1 MPDNIDTEQTSS
13 GESLK
18 GNSLDVKIGYD
29 KRAAAKRD
37 LAVILQDVEGSELT
51 DAAGNQLISEIE
63 GFVTSELTS
72 EKAVS
77 VVAPTDT
84 RTISNFYTI
93 VFGNTVN
100 VFKADSSRTDNSNNV
115 APFKQSAHVKIIN
128 PDPTWKAIAKGSRVQ
143 LPSGSTL
150 TEEIP
155 EIQYQKELSEG
166 KNGPV
171 YTQAERIG
179 PEGSKFETFSVTSV
193 HEIPPVAGS
202 SVIRDAAGN
211 TTYDYVSDNES
222 GLFEIQFNLNLD
234 PTNDSADRAVINPST
249 GFATLPPFTYVRR
262 LIIKERSGTWKVEEV
277 FASTS
282 EVSSTLLGIDRAETQ
297 LSLFSNVS
305 TYGFNSDE
313 FVFYVD
319 NPATGPAVWSNRQT
333 EDGVT
338 RYPATINEEKNEGAL
353 RISTFPV
360 PYTFPYP
367 PLAQNIVD
375 GVDTLGLYN
384 ETKWNKWVAFCQLGK
399 SLYEY
404 FLIKR
409 DNEPTSDNPNSNY
422 VKYDQLL
429 TRFLPAINLWDDST
443 YYNGSNYGDSST
455 RYYLQIDIWTRTY
468 QKLVAGNELLN
479 PVTGDYLTLGD
490 ALQLLPI
497 IEIKVSLDPTNDNN
511 QIIYDPNGAFTVT
524 GLQLRGTGKDM
535 RLLDNAGNPKPAG
548 SVGTSAANNQVLNPF
563 QETWINR
570 TINSAS
576 QDGSTP
582 NIDDFVPGYDPTG
595 GQYALLQSRQAFRY
609 QPGRISGYTYGTRA
623 FMDKTEGSN
632 YGEWGIFNDF
642 DEYVFRR
649 EGANFYIVRRSNIAY
664 DVPMLQELGV
674 ADSDG
679 NIDPSFVSTYQK
691 TISGKNYTIQE
702 VKLGKEKFNGDS
714 LNGNGPSG
722 YLLNTDE
729 ITMYKI
735 EFGWYGAIGLRMYA
749 YIPVEHG
756 KARWVVVHT
765 FVIENKLDV
774 PSMGDPFFRFKYEV
788 RVGAGQAPDLE
799 SPQLLYKYG
808 TSMYI
813 DGGDEGTVNVYSE
826 TSDTK
831 ALSSS
836 GAYTTLMG
844 IYPKTNIVSGGGV
857 PIPNKKIIIPKQVS
871 ITADGFA
878 ELNFTKCVAC
888 RGNGFVY
895 MPNISSGVNGITRKL
910 KKLPTLGSSSQVTL
924 APITLTTLTIT
935 ADQSSTVT
943 VTTDNINYIRRGD
956 YLIADVANNVITTR
970 IISITPNTVTTD
982 PNNTPSDPNDD
993 VTTIVSYDI
1002 QFEEVLGDNAGNG
1015 VPQGTVLTF
1024 QPVFIANDSDDV
1036 IRYGLVKGDSY
1047 SKLIY
1052 PKLWNTYLGTT
1063 LSTNLVSG
1071 DTIDLL
1077 MYKQG
1082 DRYQLIYERNLDP
1095 TKIIANQDTEP
1106 FPPADFFG
1114 DPETET
1120 FDCRLSQ
1127 RNAIASSPNPISGP
1141 VSFIKFL
1148 NPIPTESTG
1157 QRCNWRMGFTPNR
1170 PKLDNQGKLVGWFNA
1185 TKNFTEELAEQTE
1198 DDGTTITRDV
1208 VSLPETQ
1215 YVALDYHQYNQSI
1228 SFKGL
1233 EQGEDWFSRIHP
1245 FTQDFRIGRPAGS
1258 YSGICSELILEKNDP
1273 TVVSVSE
1280 IAQSTLLNVNP
1291 SGGDFPKWSSF
1302 TTTADASD
1310 YLQASDIF
1318 LQSEANIY
1326 SGSKSPEGG
1335 QIAIRSGGVFVK
1347 AVFVDTDGN
1356 GTYEEECLVRFAG
1369 NQQSY
1374 SDQISQ
1380 TGGGQTVVTYNVI
1393 PVKLFRTS
1401 DGEQVT
1407 GQSLAGAKL
1416 NSAGTIDVSTGGAV
1430 FQIGYSSVTMRAWF
1444 SDPGREGRYD
1454 SPNSYT
1460 GGSIATGVF
1469 EFDAFPLYPFVE
1481 MYDNSRINGAEVHD
1495 INLLGDV
1502 STDNPQWKF
1511 NEIDGVDSMTYDAG
1525 TNAQTGELNING
1537 QGNLNQTPGIADDL
1551 IPPSFTQV
1559 DRLSSSQIDRQSESL
1574 LRPGQTMTTLYI
1586 NDETKMF
1593 DLSDI
1598 FGFDRKVITPD
1609 IVNTEAVF
1617 VTGRSL
1623 DNTNVEVTMNITY
1636 VEQL

>member
-1 MPDNIDTEQTSS
+1 MPDQNINQDQTSS

-37 LAVILQDVEGSELT
+37 LAVVLQDVEGSQLT
-51 DAAGNQLISEIE
+51 DAAGNELISEIE

-77 VVAPTDT
+77 VVAPTET
-84 RTISNFYTI
+84 RTVSNFYTI
-93 VFGNTVN
+93 VFGNSFVVN
-100 VFKADSSRTDNSNNV
+100 KQDSNRTDNSGNT
-115 APFKQSAHVKIIN
+115 ASFKQAAHVKIKN
-128 PDPTWKAIAKGSRVQ
+128 PDPTWKAIFKGARIQ
-143 LPSGSTL
+143 ITSGKPL
-150 TEEIP
+150 TEDIP
-155 EIQYQKELSEG
+155 SIAAETSDGTIQT
-166 KNGPV
+166 V
-171 YTQAERIG
+171 QARPTA
-179 PEGSKFETFSVTSV
+179 PEGNEFETFIVDSV
-193 HEIPPVAGS
+193 HEIPTVAGKS
-202 SVIRDAAGN
+202 IIRDAAGN
-211 TTYDYVSDNES
+211 ITYDYVDDNE
-222 GLFEIQFNLNLD
+222 GGTFEVQFNLSKD
-234 PTNDSADRAVINPST
+234 PTNDSADRAAAN
-249 GFATLPPFTYVRR
+249 LPPFTYLRR
-262 LIIKERSGTWKVEEV
+262 LIVKERSGTWKIEEV

-313 FVFYVD
+313 FVFYTD
-319 NPATGPAVWSNRQT
+319 NPATGPFEWSNRQT

-338 RYPATINEEKNEGAL
+338 RYASTITEEKNEGAL

-367 PLAQNIVD
+367 PLAVNLDDD
-375 GVDTLGLYN
+375 GNDTLGLYN
-384 ETKWNKWVAFCQLGK
+384 EAMWNKWVAFLQLGK
-399 SLYEY
+399 ALYEY
-404 FLIKR
+404 YLVKR
-409 DNEPTSDNPNSNY
+409 DNEPKSDNPNSNY
-422 VKYDQLL
+422 IKYNELL

-468 QKLVAGNELLN
+468 QKLVSGNELLN
-479 PVTGDYLTLGD
+479 PVTGDYLTFADVLN
-490 ALQLLPI
+490 LLPI
-497 IEIKVSLDPTNDNN
+497 VEFNVSLDPTNDNN
-511 QIIYDPNGAFTVT
+511 QILYDPDGAFTVT
-524 GLQLRGTGKDM
+524 GIPLRGTGKDV
-535 RLLDNAGNPKPAG
+535 RLLAADGSPKPAG
-548 SVGTSAANNQVLNPF
+548 SVATGNATNQDLNPF
-563 QETWINR
+563 QENFINR

-582 NIDDFVPGYDPTG
+582 NIDDFVPGYVPVG

-632 YGEWGIFNDF
+632 YGEWGIFNEF

-664 DVPMLQELGV
+664 DIPMLQELGV

-679 NIDPSFVSTYQK
+679 NIDPSFVQTYQK
-691 TISGKNYTIQE
+691 TISGKQYTIQE

-788 RVGAGQAPDLE
+788 RIGDGQAPDLQ

-831 ALSSS
+831 SLAATGS
-836 GAYTTLMG
+836 YTTLMG

-857 PIPNKKIIIPKQVS
+857 AIPNKKIIIPKQIS

-878 ELNFTKCVAC
+878 ELNFTKCTAC

-895 MPNISSGVNGITRKL
+895 MPNVTAGVNGITRKL
-910 KKLPTLGSSSQVTL
+910 LKIPTNESSSKVSL
-924 APITLTTLTIT
+924 APITVTTATIT
-935 ADQSSTVT
+935 ADQANIITVT
-943 VTTDNINYIRRGD
+943 ADNVNYLRAGD
-956 YLIADVANNVITTR
+956 YLIQDLGNNVLGTRITSIVANGSNF
-970 IISITPNTVTTD
+970 
-982 PNNTPSDPNDD
+982 
-993 VTTIVSYDI
+993 DI
-1002 QFEEVLGDNAGNG
+1002 ETLGAQGDGAGNG
-1015 VPQGTVLTF
+1015 IAQGTVLTF
-1024 QPVFIANDSDDV
+1024 QPIFIVSGTDDV
-1036 IRYGLVKGDSY
+1036 IAYGLIKGDSY

-1063 LSTNLVSG
+1063 TYTNNIQG

-1082 DRYQLIYERNLDP
+1082 DRYDLIYERNLDP
-1095 TKIIANQDTEP
+1095 TKIIANRDTEP

-1114 DPETET
+1114 GTTTNPSTET

-1127 RNAIASSPNPISGP
+1127 RNAIAASPNPVSGP
-1141 VSFIKFL
+1141 VSFIKFM

-1157 QRCNWRMGFTPNR
+1157 QRCNWRMGFTPNK
-1170 PKLDNQGKLVGWFNA
+1170 PDINPQGKLVGWKNA
-1185 TKNFTEELAEQTE
+1185 TKNFSENLNESTGG
-1198 DDGTTITRDV
+1198 GTVRDI

-1228 SFKGL
+1228 DFRGI
-1233 EQGEDWFSRIHP
+1233 ENGEDWYARIHP
-1245 FTQDFRIGRPAGS
+1245 FTQDFRIGNPKGS
-1258 YSGICSELILEKNDP
+1258 YTGICSEIILEKNDA
-1273 TVVSVSE
+1273 TVVSVTE
-1280 IAQSTLLNVNP
+1280 ISQATLLNVNP
-1291 SGGDFPKWSSF
+1291 SGGSYPRWSSF
-1302 TTTADASD
+1302 TTASD
-1310 YLQASDIF
+1310 ATAYLQASDIF
-1318 LQSEANIY
+1318 LISEANIY
-1326 SGSKSPEGG
+1326 SGTKSPEGG
-1335 QIAIRSGGVFVK
+1335 QIAIRKDGVFVK
-1347 AVFVDTDGN
+1347 VVFVDTDSN
-1356 GTYEEECLVRFAG
+1356 GTYEEECVIRFAG
-1369 NQQSY
+1369 VQQSY
-1374 SDQISQ
+1374 SDEVTQ
-1380 TGGGQTVVTYNVI
+1380 GGGNTVVTYNVI
-1393 PVKLFRTS
+1393 PVKLFKTS
-1401 DGEQVT
+1401 DGSAIS

-1416 NSAGTIDVSTGGAV
+1416 DSAGTIDVSTGGAV

-1444 SDPGREGRYD
+1444 SDPSREGRYD

-1460 GGSIATGVF
+1460 GGSLATGVF
-1469 EFDAFPLYPFVE
+1469 EFDAFPLYPFIE
-1481 MYDNSRINGAEVHD
+1481 MYDNSIVNGAEIHD

-1502 STDNPQWKF
+1502 STDNPQWKV
-1511 NEIDGVDSMTYDAG
+1511 NQIDGADSITYDAG

-1537 QGNLNQTPGIADDL
+1537 VGNINQTPGIADDL
-1551 IPPSFTQV
+1551 VPPSFTQV

-1574 LRPGQTMTTLYI
+1574 LRPGSTMTTLYI
-1586 NDETKMF
+1586 NDETKLF